1 MMRRRSASAVLLTLH
16 LTGCVTWQ
24 ATTTPLPDLTSGDK
38 PPASVRVT
46 TTEGEELEVMEPRVH
61 LDSLIGGSKP
71 DTGWVFLALADIDKV
86 EVQKR
91 NVLRTAAGVVFVV
104 GLVWLIAEVC
114 DEPDKCTT
122 EDE

>member
-1 MMRRRSASAVLLTLH
+1 MMPRPPAAALLLALH

-46 TTEGEELEVMEPRVH
+46 TVTGEQLEVMEPRVH

-71 DTGWVFLALADIDKV
+71 DTGWVFLALADIDRV
-86 EVQKR
+86 EVLKR
-91 NVLRTAAGVVFVV
+91 NVLKTAAGVAFVV
-104 GLVWLIAEVC
+104 GLAWLIAEVC